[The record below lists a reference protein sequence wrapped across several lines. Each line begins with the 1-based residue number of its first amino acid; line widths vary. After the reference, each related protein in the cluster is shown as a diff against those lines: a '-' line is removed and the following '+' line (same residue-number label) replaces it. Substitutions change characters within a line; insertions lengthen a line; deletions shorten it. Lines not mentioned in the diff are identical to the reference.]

1 MSLRYWLV
9 GRKGNYGRC
18 GILAETPEK
27 ALQIYQRRNGYIY
40 PDVFAKRFSY
50 SGNRFTLPSGEY
62 VVNMNSPFVGTAE
75 NPTGNPPLGWVV
87 MRRAPDRRAYQDEVV
102 RFITAEEA
110 KTLYATRVGGY
121 ASEDTAWLGF

>member
-1 MSLRYWLV
+1 M

-18 GILAETPEK
+18 GILAETPEE
-27 ALQIYQRRNGYIY
+27 ALQIYQRRNGYTY
-40 PDVFAKRFSY
+40 PDVC
-50 SGNRFTLPSGEY
+50 
-62 VVNMNSPFVGTAE
+62 PFVGTAE